1 MPIKY
6 QRESFS
12 KIYLTINSV
21 IGWTLILLIGI
32 IPFSIP
38 TNIMILLLLVTFLFL
53 TEYFPIPVW
62 KGFTTVSFPILYVI
76 YVLYDI
82 HIAITLYALV
92 ALVINFI
99 EKRPIRVVLFNPA
112 QLSISLF
119 MAHLITTTSIAMLE
133 QDVTLSMPLSMMHFL
148 ILSLC
153 FYLLN
158 NTLTDIVLLIRP
170 QKYPFSEWKHKIIA
184 ESNSFLIAFGYSL
197 LFYILANQNRGEI
210 DVVSFFFFFSP
221 LVSIA
226 LLSSV
231 IFRLKQERNRLKTL
245 FSITSDLNS
254 MVLNE
259 QWLTPL
265 TNALKRFVFYEG
277 IVVFLKQQDEWK
289 SLHAESPDGDTHL
302 LHKEFTQFLQQ
313 LNHIHLYNGG
323 DKEAVESRMF
333 PSLSSILFVPLKV
346 DREMVGML
354 VIGRIRKNSF
364 TNEEVQTVATLA
376 NQLAVIWKTRDL
388 VNEKERRT
396 VLEERN
402 RIAREIHDGIAQT
415 LAGAVMNLDVAQRKL
430 DTPATVDA
438 GKSIINKIIPKL
450 RGGLKEVKESIF
462 ALRPYP
468 TERVGLIQ
476 AIYKRI
482 ELFSQSSTISF
493 PVEIRGK
500 ETNLPPL
507 IERVLFDIFQESIH
521 NATKHASPTTIQ
533 TIIHYK
539 EDRVILKIRDDGIG
553 FSLYEAMVK
562 ARKEPHL
569 GILNMNEAAE
579 QINGTLHITSKENRG
594 TEVSIQ
600 IQNQQYE
607 EDAAW

>member
-1 MPIKY
+1 M
-6 QRESFS
+6 
-12 KIYLTINSV
+12 
-21 IGWTLILLIGI
+21 
-32 IPFSIP
+32 
-38 TNIMILLLLVTFLFL
+38 
-53 TEYFPIPVW
+53 
-62 KGFTTVSFPILYVI
+62 
-76 YVLYDI
+76 
-82 HIAITLYALV
+82 
-92 ALVINFI
+92 
-99 EKRPIRVVLFNPA
+99 
-112 QLSISLF
+112 
-119 MAHLITTTSIAMLE
+119 
-133 QDVTLSMPLSMMHFL
+133 
-148 ILSLC
+148 
-153 FYLLN
+153 
-158 NTLTDIVLLIRP
+158 
-170 QKYPFSEWKHKIIA
+170 
-184 ESNSFLIAFGYSL
+184 
-197 LFYILANQNRGEI
+197 
-210 DVVSFFFFFSP
+210 
-221 LVSIA
+221 
-226 LLSSV
+226 
-231 IFRLKQERNRLKTL
+231 
-245 FSITSDLNS
+245 
-254 MVLNE
+254 
-259 QWLTPL
+259 
-265 TNALKRFVFYEG
+265 
-277 IVVFLKQQDEWK
+277 
-289 SLHAESPDGDTHL
+289 
-302 LHKEFTQFLQQ
+302 
-313 LNHIHLYNGG
+313 
-323 DKEAVESRMF
+323 
-333 PSLSSILFVPLKV
+333 
-346 DREMVGML
+346 
-354 VIGRIRKNSF
+354 
-364 TNEEVQTVATLA
+364 
-376 NQLAVIWKTRDL
+376 
-388 VNEKERRT
+388 
-396 VLEERN
+396 LEERN

-539 EDRVILKIRDDGIG
+539 EDWVILKIRDDGIG